1 MATVLERDAKV
12 TAQGQTTVPA
22 PIREQLGIVPGDH
35 ITFVIDIEGN
45 VMVRRCED
53 RDPSIDAFLEFLAA
67 DIQRRPEQI
76 QGLTSSLE
84 SRLRRLTAN
93 TKIDRKNDRIVSDV
107 GL

>member
-35 ITFVIDIEGN
+35 ITFVVDATGN
-45 VMVRRCED
+45 VMLRRCED
-53 RDPSIDAFLEFLAA
+53 GDPAIEAFLEFLAA
-67 DIQRRPEQI
+67 DIQRRPDQI

-84 SRLRRLTAN
+84 DRLRQLTAK